1 MDGREPVSSDPPRPR
16 RGGEKGIGADPWADR
31 ESAPPRLRS
40 RDLFGNARRVII
52 DHEGREYCLLIT
64 RQGKLILNR
73 GS

>member
-1 MDGREPVSSDPPRPR
+1 MDQRQPSPDSSGGDRRMSQAPPVDRWAE
-16 RGGEKGIGADPWADR
+16 GET
-31 ESAPPRLRS
+31 APPRLRS
-40 RDLFGNARRVII
+40 RDLFGSARRIII

>member
-1 MDGREPVSSDPPRPR
+1 MDQRQRSPDSS
-16 RGGEKGIGADPWADR
+16 GGEGRGNKAPPDRWA
-31 ESAPPRLRS
+31 EGEPPPPRLRS
-40 RDLFGNARRVII
+40 KDLFGSARRVII